1 MQEGYGIL
9 MAQHSDDPLSR
20 DDGHLVY
27 TVAIHMLKRGPQL
40 AVSIDAFQLFE
51 GSMTSAAL
59 VVAQAHE

>member
-1 MQEGYGIL
+1 ML
-9 MAQHSDDPLSR
+9 AAQHSDDLLSP

-27 TVAIHMLKRGPQL
+27 SVAIHILKRGPQL

-59 VVAQAHE
+59 VVAQAHK